1 MTLPASGSIGLGM
14 VNTELNWPSTRVISF
29 NDAYVRQ
36 IAQVPSGSFSFSN
49 LRGKTRYPQPFG
61 NGAGPA
67 DYYFKTGG
75 GSDSYWEFANN
86 FSIIN
91 ILHNGI
97 TLYSQSFMPSGTTSV
112 TVGGRTYYRGN
123 LQTGGGFFNAYYSF
137 SWVE

>member
-1 MTLPASGSIGLGM
+1 MTLPASGSISLGM

-61 NGAGPA
+61 DGTGPA
-67 DYYFKTGG
+67 DFYLKTG
-75 GSDSYWEFANN
+75 SVVDSYWEFANN
-86 FSIIN
+86 FQTIN
-91 ILHNGI
+91 ILYNG
-97 TLYSQSFMPSGTTSV
+97 TNVYSQSFMSPSTTSV

-123 LQTGGGFFNAYYSF
+123 LQSGGGILNAYYSF